1 MKFIIY
7 FLIKFFLIL
16 VVNSCCNCYSLLA
29 TRYSLLA
36 TCYFRLLSTTLIF
49 AKKNL
54 WKSKKLFL
62 LMDWN
67 LWNKISQLTDIY
79 EKIDKN
85 LSLIQNSLENK
96 ENITPKQKIALRKLL
111 FKTKKKFLLKCDQ
124 FVEHYI
130 LTQANVSYILD
141 TIISL
146 KLEFKQLNEVTK
158 K

>member
-1 MKFIIY
+1 
-7 FLIKFFLIL
+7 
-16 VVNSCCNCYSLLA
+16 
-29 TRYSLLA
+29 
-36 TCYFRLLSTTLIF
+36 
-49 AKKNL
+49 
-54 WKSKKLFL
+54 
-62 LMDWN
+62 MDWN